1 MGTDCTQVSANY
13 VLTWTAWNHVRLHAW
28 LATVVLLIL
37 EITAMEYSR
46 GYFAG
51 AVGAT
56 IARMTL
62 YRTGPLSIAI
72 SLLLMGIV
80 VVVIPVQ
87 AQAPPV
93 PQYEVDPFWP
103 KLPLGEGWITGGLG
117 GMCIDSRDH
126 VYVLNRQ
133 NVVPADLNAAR
144 LAPPVI
150 EFDPGGNVVRAW
162 GDPEQLGDRL
172 HDCHIDDDQNIWIV
186 AAGTG
191 VVQKYSNDGSDLLLQ
206 IGKSN
211 TYDSSDG
218 TREGRPLN
226 SDRAQ
231 FFLPASVDVDPET
244 GDIFVADG
252 ETPRGNYRI
261 AVLDHNG
268 RFLRQWPLHRS
279 STDRDL
285 TPLPHCLR
293 IANDG
298 LVYVCD
304 RQADRIQVFDRMGT
318 FIRNIDVP
326 WPANAPPVNRR
337 GGTRGTAVV
346 IAFSAD
352 PEQHHMFVLNQ
363 NSVMVDVLDRQT
375 GRVVSS
381 FGEGPGRYIGQFTLP
396 HGIAVDSAGN
406 VYVAEQ
412 EGRRIQKF
420 RIIDRQD

>member
-1 MGTDCTQVSANY
+1 MA
-13 VLTWTAWNHVRLHAW
+13 LFIVRHQHARDYP
-28 LATVVLLIL
+28 AH
-37 EITAMEYSR
+37 
-46 GYFAG
+46 

-56 IARMTL
+56 MTRMMAH
-62 YRTGPLSIAI
+62 RTGVLSIAV
-72 SLLLMGIV
+72 SLLLAGV
-80 VVVIPVQ
+80 VGGTPPVQ
-87 AQAPPV
+87 AQTPQV

-103 KLPLGEGWITGGLG
+103 KLPLGDGWITGGLG
-117 GMCIDSRDH
+117 GMCIDGRDH

-133 NVVPADLNAAR
+133 NVVPADLNAAQ

-150 EFDPGGNVVRAW
+150 EFDPGGNVVRSW
-162 GDPEQLGDRL
+162 GDPAQLGDRL
-172 HDCHIDDDQNIWIV
+172 HDCHVDDDGNVWVV

-191 VVQKYSNDGSDLLLQ
+191 VVQKYSNDGSKLLLQ
-206 IGKSN
+206 IGESG

-244 GDIFVADG
+244 GDIYVADG

-261 AVLDHNG
+261 VVLDHNG
-268 RFLRQWPLHRS
+268 RFLRQWPLFRAA
-279 STDRDL
+279 TERDI

-326 WPANAPPVNRR
+326 WPAHAPSVNRR

-346 IAFSAD
+346 VAFSPD
-352 PEQHHMFVLNQ
+352 PEQRHLFVLNQ
-363 NSVMVDVLDRQT
+363 NSVMVDVLDRQS

-381 FGEGPGRYIGQFTLP
+381 FGGGPGRYIGQFTLP

-420 RIIDRQD
+420 RLIAR